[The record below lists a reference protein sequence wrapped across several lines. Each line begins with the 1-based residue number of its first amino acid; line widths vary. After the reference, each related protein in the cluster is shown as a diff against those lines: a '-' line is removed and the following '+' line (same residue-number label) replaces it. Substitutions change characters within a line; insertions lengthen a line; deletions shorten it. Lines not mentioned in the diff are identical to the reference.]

1 MISVTG
7 SSSGQRVG
15 RRDDRPQRECRGP
28 GQPGDQRVRDRR
40 DGDHGHQDQ
49 HHRRQRDRPRVA
61 AQVRRWREE
70 GRPVQQRRQEQHQH
84 QVGWQLHGRDPWHEP
99 EQESAEDEQDR
110 VRHPDHAGQDAQCP
124 HCHHQD
130 QQQELGILH
139 AITSPAVAAGMV
151 PARSGPPGGSSEG
164 RWSAAVTLAGD
175 GCLSVERSYG
185 AGCSPSAIR
194 RGAGDARVSPL
205 RLLLLGGVGLV
216 TGVINTVAGGGSL
229 LSFPALLALGYSP
242 LVANVTNTIGV
253 FPSSAGGSVGYRRE
267 LVGQARSWMLLAA
280 ICTVGSLIGAWL
292 LLVLPASSFEA
303 AVPVLIA
310 TAAVLTLVQPWLAR
324 RMPGPNRNRPV
335 AVGAGAPAAGAPAA
349 SEPAPEP
356 APLNRRWGLPLIVL
370 FLHETLQ
377 RVNALKTSLTAVV
390 NGVVAVAFA
399 FLGPVVWSAA
409 VVLAGTT
416 MVGGMLGAV
425 VARRLSDRA
434 LRWAVV
440 VIGLAA
446 AVYSAVR

>member
-1 MISVTG
+1 MAARRAGCAG
-7 SSSGQRVG
+7 SWLL
-15 RRDDRPQRECRGP
+15 P
-28 GQPGDQRVRDRR
+28 
-40 DGDHGHQDQ
+40 
-49 HHRRQRDRPRVA
+49 
-61 AQVRRWREE
+61 WR
-70 GRPVQQRRQEQHQH
+70 
-84 QVGWQLHGRDPWHEP
+84 
-99 EQESAEDEQDR
+99 
-110 VRHPDHAGQDAQCP
+110 
-124 HCHHQD
+124 
-130 QQQELGILH
+130 
-139 AITSPAVAAGMV
+139 
-151 PARSGPPGGSSEG
+151 
-164 RWSAAVTLAGD
+164 GD
-175 GCLSVERSYG
+175 GCLPVERSYG
-185 AGCSPSAIR
+185 EDPQSSAIGR
-194 RGAGDARVSPL
+194 RAGDAGVSPL

-216 TGVINTVAGGGSL
+216 TGAVNTVAGGGSL

-370 FLHETLQ
+370 LISVYGGYFGAAMGVLFIAVLGLFLYETLQ
-377 RVNALKTSLTAVV
+377 RVNALKTSLTA
-390 NGVVAVAFA
+390 
-399 FLGPVVWSAA
+399 
-409 VVLAGTT
+409 
-416 MVGGMLGAV
+416 
-425 VARRLSDRA
+425 
-434 LRWAVV
+434 
-440 VIGLAA
+440 
-446 AVYSAVR
+446 

>member
-1 MISVTG
+1 M
-7 SSSGQRVG
+7 
-15 RRDDRPQRECRGP
+15 
-28 GQPGDQRVRDRR
+28 
-40 DGDHGHQDQ
+40 
-49 HHRRQRDRPRVA
+49 
-61 AQVRRWREE
+61 
-70 GRPVQQRRQEQHQH
+70 
-84 QVGWQLHGRDPWHEP
+84 
-99 EQESAEDEQDR
+99 
-110 VRHPDHAGQDAQCP
+110 
-124 HCHHQD
+124 
-130 QQQELGILH
+130 
-139 AITSPAVAAGMV
+139 
-151 PARSGPPGGSSEG
+151 
-164 RWSAAVTLAGD
+164 
-175 GCLSVERSYG
+175 
-185 AGCSPSAIR
+185 
-194 RGAGDARVSPL
+194 SPL

-267 LVGQARSWMLLAA
+267 LVGQARSWVLLAA
-280 ICTVGSLIGAWL
+280 ICTVGSMISAWL

-335 AVGAGAPAAGAPAA
+335 AVGAGGPAAGTPAV
-349 SEPAPEP
+349 SEPPLEP
-356 APLNRRWGLPLIVL
+356 VPLNRRWGLLLIVLLISVYGGYFGAAMGVLFIAVLGL

-390 NGVVAVAFA
+390 NGVAAVAFA

-409 VVLAGTT
+409 LVLAGTT

-440 VIGLAA
+440 AIGLAA